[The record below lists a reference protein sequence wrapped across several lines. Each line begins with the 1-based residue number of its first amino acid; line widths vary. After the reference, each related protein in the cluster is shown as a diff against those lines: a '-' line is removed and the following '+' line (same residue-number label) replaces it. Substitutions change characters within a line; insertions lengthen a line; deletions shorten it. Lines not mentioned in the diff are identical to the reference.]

1 MCVTIPERGTKK
13 AADWPPFFISGIRRL
28 PEAAPIIKKPG
39 SLPVASASSI
49 VIIESDVLFRRVF
62 SPNYAERRNSMP
74 MQRKSG
80 QSRWITAAILTAAI
94 MAAYLVAGAD
104 SDRNIAMSNS
114 KGEQNSSVE
123 ECSLK

>member
-1 MCVTIPERGTKK
+1 
-13 AADWPPFFISGIRRL
+13 
-28 PEAAPIIKKPG
+28 
-39 SLPVASASSI
+39 
-49 VIIESDVLFRRVF
+49 
-62 SPNYAERRNSMP
+62 MP